1 MTVTTQQIKSELNG
15 QAEEYA
21 KGVIDV
27 SEKLIKQG
35 VGKLKQQ
42 GLTEQYAT
50 SLMTKFFKIPD
61 KNGRDS
67 IIKMYGAG
75 KCVTVNA
82 EYLSDHFS
90 TDNRVLGKG
99 IGQCLAMVVGYA
111 HFPNQGVYVREAGAV
126 YYNIWRHAAEMFS
139 GDEYYDV
146 VMAGYDKYFA
156 NHDLW
161 VKSEGKLTNDV
172 DLRDVL
178 KPKVWLAM
186 EKLWFPNK
194 PEEADIF
201 TDWLSLVVTFPD
213 YRTRWTPVLRSVHG
227 IGKGSLV
234 QEVLRPLLGAHT
246 VKEVDYK
253 RTVGAF
259 SGELFLNRL
268 IVMNEVEATSPE
280 QYNRLKTIVSD
291 DYHFVERKGE
301 QPFDA
306 KMTFATLMFSNKEKP
321 LSIPKGDRRYWLPD
335 FIKYPELWGETDAE
349 QQAKAAEFFGYWRT
363 ALAEGGLKDLAIFL
377 RWLALDRAE
386 IHDTAPAS
394 EGKDDI
400 VSNRTE
406 DASDKLVIY
415 LQAKWHKG
423 EGLKV
428 SDLQSLF
435 SPSLSDADVQRVLV
449 DQGYVPGRHTIAGKQ
464 MRCWTKDGEAVD
476 ELHKPQHR

>member
-1 MTVTTQQIKSELNG
+1 MTVTTQKIKSELNE
-15 QAEEYA
+15 QADEYA
-21 KGVIDV
+21 EGVIDV
-27 SEKLIKQG
+27 SEKLISKG
-35 VGKLKQQ
+35 VSKLKQR
-42 GLTEQYAT
+42 GLKEAYAT

-67 IIKMYGAG
+67 LIKMYGAG
-75 KCVTVNA
+75 KCVTVNP

-99 IGQCLAMVVGYA
+99 IGQCLTTVVGYA
-111 HFPNQGVYVREAGAV
+111 HFPNKGVYVQEAGAV
-126 YYNIWRHAAEMFS
+126 YYNIWRRAAEIFS
-139 GDEYYDV
+139 GDEYRDF

-156 NHDLW
+156 DLDKW
-161 VKSEGKLTNDV
+161 HGNKGQKYGAV

-194 PEEADIF
+194 PKEADIF

-213 YRTRWTPVLRSVHG
+213 CRTRWTPVLRSVHG
-227 IGKGSLV
+227 IGKGTLV

-301 QPFDA
+301 QAFDA
-306 KMTFATLMFSNKEKP
+306 KMYFATLMFSNKEKP
-321 LSIPKGDRRYWLPD
+321 LTIPKGDRRYWLPD
-335 FIKYPELWGETDAE
+335 FIEYPAIWGETDAE
-349 QQAKAAEFFGYWRT
+349 QQATAAEFFGYWRT

-377 RWLALDRAE
+377 RWLALNRAE
-386 IHDTAPAS
+386 MHDTAPRS
-394 EGKDDI
+394 DGKDNI

-415 LQAKWHKG
+415 LQAMWH
-423 EGLKV
+423 EGDSYKV

-435 SPSLSDADVQRVLV
+435 SPSLSDTDVKRVLT
-449 DQGYVPGRHTIAGKQ
+449 DQGFAAGRHSIAGKQ
-464 MRCWTKDGEAVD
+464 MRCWAKVGDVVNS
-476 ELHKPQHR
+476 LHTPQFR